1 MSELILVIED
11 EPPVQE
17 AIVQALQA
25 AGMRVITANDG
36 ERGLELLRAERPDLV
51 LLDLILPKIGGM
63 DVCTVIRE
71 HSEVPIVMLTG
82 LAAEDDRV
90 EGLTRGADD
99 YITKPFRAR
108 ELAARVRAVL
118 RRSPCWSSDDT
129 ELIQIGALKI
139 KPAAREVWLHG
150 EEISLTPKE
159 FDLLEYLARNEGTLV
174 TRDQILERVWGGDD
188 YIDPRTL
195 DVHIRWLREKLEVN
209 PSEPERL
216 LTRRRKGYRLIAL
229 ESDFSEDV

>member
-1 MSELILVIED
+1 MSELILVVED
-11 EPPVQE
+11 EEPVQE
-17 AIVQALQA
+17 AIVTALEA
-25 AGMRVITANDG
+25 SGFEVITASDG
-36 ERGLELLRAERPDLV
+36 QEGLERLRSERPDLV
-51 LLDLILPKIGGM
+51 VLDLMLPKIGGM

-118 RRSPCWSSDDT
+118 RRSRHWSSDDRQ
-129 ELIQIGALKI
+129 LIEINDLEI
-139 KPAAREVWLHG
+139 RPAAREVRLRG
-150 EEISLTPKE
+150 EVVSLTPKE
-159 FDLLEYLARNEGTLV
+159 FDLLEYLARNVGNVVPRE
-174 TRDQILERVWGGDD
+174 RILDRVWGEDE

-195 DVHIRWLREKLEVN
+195 DVHIRWLREKLEEDPSN
-209 PSEPERL
+209 PQRL
-216 LTRRRKGYRLIAL
+216 LTVRGEGYRLV
-229 ESDFSEDV
+229 ET